1 MSYRKG
7 VMKVLLFAIIL
18 FSYSLFAKETSILS
32 IHSYHESYQWTKEQR
47 TGFRETLNAVPDFYP
62 SYSSEYL
69 DTKRRVFDQEYEDEF
84 VHYMRSKYKDY
95 RPDIIY
101 VTDDHALKFMID
113 NHEQLFPNVPVVF
126 SGVNNQKIIDALPK
140 DFYTGIHEKKEIIPN
155 LQLIRKLFPSEREV
169 LLVGDGSS
177 TADVILADIQQH
189 KSMIKG
195 MKVRYVNNPSLESV
209 LNELKAYKGKSIILT
224 TIGGFHFSNGNLVS
238 LQEAIHDIVN
248 AGNFHIFSMEDSF
261 IEQGVLGGHADDGTI
276 HGREAAKI
284 LMQIIAHPELPLPQ
298 VIQDFN
304 RWIFDVQALEQ
315 QNIRLPSDILAKSI
329 FINRPLT
336 FYQRNEELITDF
348 IYGLTLTVIM
358 GGSSFIWYLYRSRKL
373 IAKREADLAS
383 ISISLNKA
391 QELAHL
397 GNWVWDMRANTLWW
411 SNEIYRIFG
420 LIPQEFEATY
430 ESFFERVH
438 PDDREAIQAALNHA
452 ITNHTEYRIVHRLI
466 KMDGTIRYVHEEGSL
481 EYQDGEP
488 VKMNGT
494 VQDITEAFEKEEVL
508 LLQAQIFDA
517 VQDSILVYDFDG
529 KFIYLNENA
538 WKTRGYSKEEM
549 LGMNINDIDID
560 CNPDKRQSIIN
571 QMHEAGYMKAR
582 VEHLC
587 KNGNHLPVEM
597 YAKHITLNEKS
608 YILSSVRDISE
619 QLIANEEIE
628 KFSKLIEQ
636 IDDSVMMT
644 DRMGTITYVNQAFCD
659 HTGFSREEALGNNPK
674 MLKSGKHDI
683 DFYKA
688 LWKII
693 LHGDVFRMTVIN
705 RKKNGD
711 LFYENKTI
719 TPLKDEHENITGF
732 ISSGKDVTK
741 ETLLHQE
748 MEKIA
753 TIDNLTGIYN
763 RHKLEELFALEVKR
777 SRRFSQPL
785 SLILI
790 DIDHFKSVND
800 TYGHD
805 IGDEVL
811 KFLTKIVKK
820 NIREIDIFTRWGGEE
835 FLVVSPNTDL
845 VNIQFLAE
853 KLRIAVSDAVFP
865 DVTHI
870 TISQGISTF
879 GENDTFPELFK
890 RADMGLYW
898 AKEHGRNQ
906 VGIITS

>member
-1 MSYRKG
+1 MRIFIV
-7 VMKVLLFAIIL
+7 VML
-18 FSYSLFAKETSILS
+18 FSYALFAKETSILS
-32 IHSYHESYQWTKEQR
+32 IHSYDESYQWTKEQR
-47 TGFRETLNAVPDFYP
+47 TGFREILNAVPDFYP

-84 VHYMRSKYKDY
+84 VHYMRSKYKGY
-95 RPDIIY
+95 RPDIVY
-101 VTDDHALKFMID
+101 VTDDNALKFMID
-113 NHEQLFPNVPVVF
+113 NREQLFPNVPVVF

-140 DFYTGIHEKKEIIPN
+140 NSYTGVHEEKEIIPN

-209 LNELKAYKGKSIILT
+209 LNELKAYKGKNIILT
-224 TIGGFHFSNGNLVS
+224 TIGGFHFSNGNLVP
-238 LQEAIHDIVN
+238 LKEAIDDIVN
-248 AGNFHIFSMEDSF
+248 AGNFHIFSMEDTF

-284 LMQIIAHPELPLPQ
+284 VMHIITHPELPLPQ
-298 VIQDFN
+298 VIQDIN
-304 RWIFDVQALEQ
+304 SWIFDVQALKE
-315 QNIRLPSDILAKSI
+315 QNIRLPGDIAAKSM

-348 IYGLTLTVIM
+348 IYGLTLTVIV

-373 IAKREADLAS
+373 IAKREAELES
-383 ISISLNKA
+383 ISIRLNKA

-397 GNWVWDMRANTLWW
+397 GNWVWDMKANTLWW

-452 ITNHTEYRIVHRLI
+452 LTNHTEYRIVHRLI

-481 EYQDGEP
+481 DYQDGEP

-494 VQDITEAFEKEEVL
+494 VQDITEAFEKEEML

-538 WKTRGYSKEEM
+538 WKTRGYTGEEM
-549 LGMNINDIDID
+549 MGMNINEIDTN
-560 CNPDKRQSIIN
+560 CNPEKRKGMMN
-571 QMHEAGYMKAR
+571 QLREAGYIRAK

-587 KNGNHLPVEM
+587 KNGHRLPVEI
-597 YAKHITLNEKS
+597 YAKHIILNNKS
-608 YILSSVRDISE
+608 YILASARDISE
-619 QLIANEEIE
+619 QLIVQSEIE
-628 KFSKLIEQ
+628 KFSKAIDQ
-636 IDDSVMMT
+636 IDDLVVMT
-644 DRMGTITYVNQAFCD
+644 DRMGTITYVNQSFCD
-659 HTGFSREEALGNNPK
+659 HTGFSRAEAVGKNPRI
-674 MLKSGKHDI
+674 LQSGQHDI
-683 DFYKA
+683 NFYRN

-693 LHGDVFRMTVIN
+693 LHGEVFRVTLLN

-711 LFYENKTI
+711 LFYESLTI
-719 TPLKDEHENITGF
+719 TPLKNEEGDISGF
-732 ISSGKDVTK
+732 ISSGKDVTN
-741 ETLLHQE
+741 ETAMHQE
-748 MEKIA
+748 MERIA
-753 TIDNLTGIYN
+753 TTDQLTGIFN
-763 RHKLEELFALEVKR
+763 RYKFEELYALESER

-790 DIDHFKSVND
+790 DIDYFKNVND

-805 IGDEVL
+805 IGDKVL
-811 KFLTKIVKK
+811 ITLAKIVQN
-820 NIREIDIFTRWGGEE
+820 NIRKIDVFARWGGEE
-835 FLVVSPNTDL
+835 FLVLSPNTNFE
-845 VNIQFLAE
+845 NIQILAE
-853 KLRIAVSDAVFP
+853 KLRLAVAEAEFP
-865 DVTHI
+865 KISHI
-870 TISQGISTF
+870 TISQGISVF
-879 GENDTFPELFK
+879 EEKDTFSDFFK
-890 RADMGLYW
+890 RVDQGLYY

-906 VGIITS
+906 VGITAK